1 MYKNVLDYFSET
13 ADRFPD
19 KIAVIHNDGRITF
32 KVLQQKS
39 IGLASCLLKEYNI
52 GRNVPIAVFLPKSID
67 VVVSDLAIA
76 YMGCFFSNLD
86 VQTPM
91 ERIGNI
97 LTVMKPVMLIT
108 DSEHIDLLHSCGES
122 LIVINIDNFKY
133 QECVSENPRIG
144 EGLDMQIDTDPFC
157 IINTSGSTGTPKGV
171 VLNHRSFFDFLNWAT
186 ETFDFDHNTVI
197 GSLSPVVFDIYD
209 FELCLMM
216 FKGATIVLYDSG
228 LAVFPAKLLAK
239 LREDKINFI
248 FWVPTIMVNIANMGL
263 LEKFDLSDLKLVWFA
278 GEVFP
283 TKQFN
288 IWKSHLPKAKFVN
301 LYGPIEITLDC
312 IYFIADSIQNEEQA
326 LPIGIP
332 CKNTDV
338 LILNERNEK
347 CRVGEAGEICIR
359 GTSLAMGY
367 YNNVEKTAAAFVQNP
382 LNASYPELIY
392 RTGDLAYVDERGL
405 IMFKGRK
412 DSLIKH
418 MGYRIELGEIEHIIV
433 NKLQIAKNCCVVYD
447 YKRKAIVLFYEGDK
461 TISEVGIRKA
471 LTLEIPKYMVPTQ
484 YEHIE
489 ELPRNKNGKIDR
501 LKLSDMVNG
510 GN

>member
-209 FELCLMM
+209 FEWLFM
-216 FKGATIVLYDSG
+216 GNSG
-228 LAVFPAKLLAK
+228 
-239 LREDKINFI
+239 
-248 FWVPTIMVNIANMGL
+248 
-263 LEKFDLSDLKLVWFA
+263 
-278 GEVFP
+278 
-283 TKQFN
+283 
-288 IWKSHLPKAKFVN
+288 
-301 LYGPIEITLDC
+301 
-312 IYFIADSIQNEEQA
+312 
-326 LPIGIP
+326 
-332 CKNTDV
+332 
-338 LILNERNEK
+338 
-347 CRVGEAGEICIR
+347 
-359 GTSLAMGY
+359 
-367 YNNVEKTAAAFVQNP
+367 
-382 LNASYPELIY
+382 
-392 RTGDLAYVDERGL
+392 
-405 IMFKGRK
+405 
-412 DSLIKH
+412 
-418 MGYRIELGEIEHIIV
+418 
-433 NKLQIAKNCCVVYD
+433 
-447 YKRKAIVLFYEGDK
+447 
-461 TISEVGIRKA
+461 
-471 LTLEIPKYMVPTQ
+471 
-484 YEHIE
+484 
-489 ELPRNKNGKIDR
+489 
-501 LKLSDMVNG
+501 
-510 GN
+510 